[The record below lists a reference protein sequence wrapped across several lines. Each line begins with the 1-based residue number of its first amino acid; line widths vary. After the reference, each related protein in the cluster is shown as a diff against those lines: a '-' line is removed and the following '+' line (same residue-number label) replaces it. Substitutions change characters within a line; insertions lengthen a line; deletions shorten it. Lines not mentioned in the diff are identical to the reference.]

1 MTRMTITEL
10 LAITGGASGV
20 VGAAAGVGALSW
32 QVHTH
37 RQSGRRVTVKASYL
51 IPVYGPPHVPEFHD
65 DDQIAID
72 VINRGGAAVTILNY
86 GVAIGPRG
94 SQDSLFVLDRV
105 PWATQL
111 PAQVQPGGLP
121 AQLLVP
127 VDELRRAHSARGVPF
142 KRMRPWVELGDGR
155 RVFSENAVPLK

>member
-1 MTRMTITEL
+1 
-10 LAITGGASGV
+10 V
-20 VGAAAGVGALSW
+20 VV
-32 QVHTH
+32 
-37 RQSGRRVTVKASYL
+37 VTC
-51 IPVYGPPHVPEFHD
+51 
-65 DDQIAID
+65 DQIAID
-72 VINRGGAAVTILNY
+72 VINRGGAAVTVLNY

-94 SQDSLFVLDRV
+94 SQSNLFVLDRA

-111 PAQVQPGGLP
+111 PAQVQPGGSP

-155 RVFSENAVPLK
+155 RLFSQNAVPLK